1 MFAPRAPAKSSAAVG
16 SGCRALALGGEAVG
30 LRPGSWRP
38 PVALS
43 PAEQQIVKRIRRA
56 RLFVMLRQR
65 RHELFSEDF
74 QAELAEVY
82 TDSAKGQPPVAPA

>member
-1 MFAPRAPAKSSAAVG
+1 M
-16 SGCRALALGGEAVG
+16 E
-30 LRPGSWRP
+30 
-38 PVALS
+38 LS

-56 RLFVMLRQR
+56 RPFVMLRQR

-82 TDSAKGQPPVAPA
+82 TDSAKERRRWRRRSWRWR